1 MAPDAGELS
10 LELPVTHD
18 APRAARRAVDSL
30 PLDKQAEAAF
40 NLRLLATE
48 LVTNSLR
55 HAGLSV
61 RDRIRLEISLHGD
74 CVRVEVSAPGQG
86 FPLPDVS
93 RPPPGVSGRGLF
105 LVNAL
110 ADRWGTE
117 SHGAR
122 ALVWCEIDL

>member
-1 MAPDAGELS
+1 MVPDARELS
-10 LELPVTHD
+10 LELPVTRD

-55 HAGLSV
+55 HAGLSM
-61 RDRIRLEISLHGD
+61 RDRIRLEIRLHGD
-74 CVRVEVSAPGQG
+74 CVRVEVSAPGPG
-86 FPLPDVS
+86 FPLPNVS
-93 RPPPGVSGRGLF
+93 QPPSGVSGRGLF

-117 SHGAR
+117 SHDAR
-122 ALVWCEIDL
+122 AVAWFEIDL